1 MDRATESSTSRQPM
15 PRSEVAKIFQ
25 AMQGNYG
32 SRFLNQW
39 KTGQTIQQGH
49 DQGKDVG
56 LVNAMAFWG
65 DKLAGFADQPE
76 RIAYALN
83 ILPED
88 PPSLPLFVK
97 MCNSAPAKEAPKLRY
112 VPTAEDEE
120 RARNAAASAAKV
132 LKKISNDGI
141 DMHWATHPQ
150 TVAHLKMIFDAADR
164 DQRFA
169 PCIAQMVEQGI
180 CTADGHLLKAYRD
193 GQWSPAIRRV
203 A

>member
-1 MDRATESSTSRQPM
+1 MDRATESSTSHQPL

-39 KTGQTIQQGH
+39 KTGQTIERGDH
-49 DQGKDVG
+49 QGKDVG

-76 RIAYALN
+76 RIAYALKH
-83 ILPED
+83 LPEE
-88 PPSLPLFVK
+88 PPSLPHFVK
-97 MCNSAPAKEAPKLRY
+97 MCNNAPAKEAPALRY

-120 RARNAAASAAKV
+120 RAREAAASAAKV
-132 LKKISNDGI
+132 IKKINGDAI
-141 DMHWATHPQ
+141 NRHWATHPQ
-150 TVAHLKMIFDAADR
+150 GVNHLKFIFEAAAKDA
-164 DQRFA
+164 RFR
-169 PCIAQMVEQGI
+169 PCIAEMVANGV
-180 CTADGHLLKAYRD
+180 CTEDGHLLKHYMG
-193 GQWSPAIRRV
+193 GQWYPIHRRV